1 MEIKIILPLTDEKI
15 KSLKVGDK
23 VLLSGVIYTARDAAH
38 KRFLED
44 RNRNIKLP
52 FNPNNQVIYYVG
64 PSPTKPGEII
74 GSAGPTTSYRMDSFA
89 CEFIKMGLK
98 GMIGKGPR
106 NLEVKKCIKKYGAI
120 YFVAIGGAAVVISE
134 SIVKSEIIAYDDL
147 KSEAIRKLEVKNF
160 PCYVAIDSDG
170 NDIFK
175 D

>member
-1 MEIKIILPLTDEKI
+1 MEKKITLPLTEKVI

-23 VLLSGVIYTARDAAH
+23 VLLSGTIFTARDAAH

-44 RNRNIKLP
+44 KKNNKILP
-52 FNPNNQVIYYVG
+52 FNPANQIIYYVG

-89 CEFIKMGLK
+89 CEFMKMGLK

-106 NLEVKKCIKKYGAI
+106 NSIVKDCIKKYGAV

-134 SIVKSEIIAYDDL
+134 SIVRSEVIAYDDL
-147 KSEAIRKLEVKNF
+147 QSEAVRKLEVKDF
-160 PCYVAIDSDG
+160 PCYVAIDSQG
-170 NDIFK
+170 NDIFDK
-175 D
+175 